1 MTSMSRIFAKRPS
14 PAMIV
19 ACIALIVALGGTAWA
34 VAANSVGTTQLKD
47 GAVTKPKL
55 ASGAVGTN
63 KVIDGSL
70 LKQDFKAGQLAKGAI
85 SYDGQVAVDGAVHEV
100 GRVNGVLLEV
110 ACGTVGG
117 ASILISR
124 VNRDASHSFHG
135 FGTKTQDGALSSV
148 SVNPDINGGALSAS
162 SANAAELGVV
172 VAATAAGAPVK
183 WTRIDLNVIRGPS
196 PSCNFHGMATPSSSV
211 G

>member
-1 MTSMSRIFAKRPS
+1 MLRKFRPS
-14 PAMIV
+14 PALIV
-19 ACIALIVALGGTAWA
+19 ACIALISALGGTAWA

-55 ASGAVGTN
+55 AANSVGTA

-70 LKQDFKAGQLAKGAI
+70 LKQDFKAGQLPKGAI
-85 SYDGQVAVDGAVHEV
+85 SYDGQVPVDDSVHEV

-110 ACGTVGG
+110 ACDSPTG
-117 ASILISR
+117 AAITISR
-124 VNRDASHSFHG
+124 VNQDANHGFHG
-135 FGTKTQDGALSSV
+135 FGTKTQDGALSSA
-148 SVNPDINGGALSAS
+148 SVAAGGYIFATG
-162 SANAAELGVV
+162 NNTAELGVV
-172 VAATAAGAPVK
+172 AESTATGAPVV
-183 WTRIDLNVIRGPS
+183 WTRIDLNLIRGPS

>member
-1 MTSMSRIFAKRPS
+1 MLRKFRPS

-19 ACIALIVALGGTAWA
+19 ACIALISALGGTAWA

-85 SYDGQVAVDGAVHEV
+85 SYDGQVAVGGGIYEI
-100 GRVNGVLLEV
+100 GRVNGVLLGV
-110 ACGTVGG
+110 GCGAGHG
-117 ASILISR
+117 ASIQIFR
-124 VNRDASHSFHG
+124 VNQDASHSFHG
-135 FGTKTQDGALSSV
+135 FGTKTQDGALSSA
-148 SVNPDINGGALSAS
+148 SVAAGSFIEAS
-162 SANAAELGVV
+162 GNNTAELGVV
-172 VAATAAGAPVK
+172 AAATAADAPVE

>member
-1 MTSMSRIFAKRPS
+1 MLRKLRPS

-19 ACIALIVALGGTAWA
+19 ACIALLSALGGTAWA

-70 LKQDFKAGQLAKGAI
+70 LKQDFKAGQLAQGAI
-85 SYDGQVAVDGAVHEV
+85 SYDGQVAVDHEFHEV
-100 GRVNGVLLEV
+100 GRVNGVLFGVLCRNNSD
-110 ACGTVGG
+110 A
-117 ASILISR
+117 AISISR
-124 VNRDASHSFHG
+124 VNRDDNHGFHG
-135 FGTKTQDGALSSV
+135 FGTKTEDGALSSA
-148 SVNPDINGGALSAS
+148 SVIGSYIVATGTNT
-162 SANAAELGVV
+162 AELGVV
-172 VAATAAGAPVK
+172 VASPATGAPVV